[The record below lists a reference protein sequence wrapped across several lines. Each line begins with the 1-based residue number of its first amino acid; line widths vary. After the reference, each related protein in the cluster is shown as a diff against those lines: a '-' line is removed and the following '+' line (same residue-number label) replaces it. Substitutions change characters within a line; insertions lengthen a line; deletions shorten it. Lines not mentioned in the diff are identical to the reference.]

1 MEFPN
6 WAVLLVL
13 IIMLIVFSDQV
24 CYLLDSVKTAVV
36 SAIGGEPENMKTAS
50 GAIID
55 DDALLGALRRQQPVH
70 DVHHGGMG
78 KAEHM
83 EATPTLPPGQ
93 VSDVLTVLG
102 YTGEQPWHEVIKAT
116 ELDPSTFVNHNE
128 FIRDVRRFSSGANFT
143 SVTDDNTNSAFSNFI
158 GLRRPTHVPIGA
170 TARQQP
176 DIDQTVLMR
185 NSRFA
190 FRNGP
195 DFSANPDSPDDSE

>member
-6 WAVLLVL
+6 WTIILVL

-24 CYLLDSVKTAVV
+24 CYLLDSVKTALS
-36 SAIGGEPENMKTAS
+36 SAIGGESEHLKTPS

-55 DDALLGALRRQQPVH
+55 DDTLYRSLTAPNQGHR
-70 DVHHGGMG
+70 
-78 KAEHM
+78 EHL
-83 EATPTLPPGQ
+83 EATPTLPQGQ

-102 YTGEQPWHEVIKAT
+102 YTGEQPWQEVVKAT

-128 FIRDVRRFSSGANFT
+128 FVKDVRRYSSGANFT
-143 SVTDDNTNSAFSNFI
+143 SVTDDNTNSAFTNFV
-158 GLRRPTHVPIGA
+158 GLRRPSHVPIGA

-176 DIDQTVLMR
+176 DVDQTVLMR
-185 NSRFA
+185 NSRFD

-195 DFSANPDSPDDSE
+195 DFSEPYSSADDSES